1 MLIAA
6 LLAYSGLTAL
16 CLAMNR
22 HHRQVWHRPANT
34 QRALALR
41 LIGVGLLA
49 GSLLA
54 STAAAGMA
62 RGLVGW
68 FGVLPLAALGLIGLL
83 PFSPRTAGLLAL
95 VAPLPALLLF

>member
-1 MLIAA
+1 MLVAL
-6 LLAYSGLTAL
+6 LLAYSGLAAL

-22 HHRQVWHRPANT
+22 HHRQVWHRPASAT
-34 QRALALR
+34 RAVLLR
-41 LIGVGLLA
+41 SIGIGLLA

-54 STAAAGMA
+54 STVVAGMA
-62 RGLVGW
+62 RGIVAW

-95 VAPLPALLLF
+95 VAPLSALLLF